1 MKLASKIESIQS
13 KIRSLRALASPEFI
27 SYAEDLLQQENQ
39 VLECKIEHL
48 KYKLCMTELLF
59 GIYQYPLPSEV
70 NSRSTAAGSGI
81 PTSSLPIQQEP
92 KFDEHKAS
100 QATEEKILDLNQP
113 KAASNTI
120 GKFKPGENSKSSG
133 KASGQTASTE
143 APVDVGRLD
152 MRVGR
157 IVEVSRHPDADS
169 LYVEKVD
176 LGEGRLR
183 TVVSGLV
190 KFVSLEELQNRVGI
204 FMCNLKPAK
213 MRGVESEAMLMCAS
227 APETGGV
234 EPLVIDSENVILGD
248 PVIVSGFELNPDSQL
263 NPKKKIFEQV
273 KPDLRVDQN
282 GYATYKGVRWTLK
295 SQPSA
300 LIKSTKLRDV
310 QIA

>member
-1 MKLASKIESIQS
+1 MPFLKIPVLVEELHSAACSIMKLASKIESIQS
-13 KIRSLRALASPEFI
+13 KIRSLRALASPEYI
-27 SYAEDLLQQENQ
+27 SFAEDILQQENQ
-39 VLECKIEHL
+39 ALERKVDEL
-48 KYKLCMTELLF
+48 KYKLCMAELLF
-59 GIYQYPLPSEV
+59 GTTKTVESNNV
-70 NSRSTAAGSGI
+70 
-81 PTSSLPIQQEP
+81 
-92 KFDEHKAS
+92 
-100 QATEEKILDLNQP
+100 
-113 KAASNTI
+113 KAAPDSP
-120 GKFKPGENSKSSG
+120 GKSKSAGGTKTLG
-133 KASGQTASTE
+133 KASGPTTAAE
-143 APVDVGRLD
+143 AAVDVGRLD
-152 MRVGR
+152 MRIGR

-190 KFVSLEELQNRVGI
+190 KFVQLEELQNRMGI

-227 APETGGV
+227 APETGVV
-234 EPLVIDSENVILGD
+234 EPLVIGSEDVNLGD
-248 PVIVSGFELNPDSQL
+248 PVIVPGFEHNPDSQL

-273 KPDLRVDQN
+273 KPDLRVDQD

-295 SQPSA
+295 SSPST